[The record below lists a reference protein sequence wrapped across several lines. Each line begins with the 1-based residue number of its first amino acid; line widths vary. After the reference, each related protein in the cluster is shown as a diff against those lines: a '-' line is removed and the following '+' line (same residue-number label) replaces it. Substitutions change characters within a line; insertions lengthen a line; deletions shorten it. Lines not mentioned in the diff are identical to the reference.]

1 MSFYHGATAPKR
13 KLWHPAVKEKRA
25 LTPRLAAARFFILLY
40 SAEKNKKRVDKRV
53 RAYGGR
59 REMGKGRSQQ
69 SSQATS
75 QRRMRWI
82 SAISP

>member
-1 MSFYHGATAPKR
+1 MAPGGERKAGIAHMS
-13 KLWHPAVKEKRA
+13 
-25 LTPRLAAARFFILLY
+25 RLVPARFSILLY

-59 REMGKGRSQQ
+59 REIGKESSQQ
-69 SSQATS
+69 SSQATRQGMS
-75 QRRMRWI
+75 QGRMRWI